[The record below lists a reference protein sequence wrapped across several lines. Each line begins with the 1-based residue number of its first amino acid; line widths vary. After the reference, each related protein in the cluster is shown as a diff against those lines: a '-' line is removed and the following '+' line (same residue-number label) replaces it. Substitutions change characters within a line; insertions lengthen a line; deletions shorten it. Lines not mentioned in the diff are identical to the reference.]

1 MHQSIKGVFNMDD
14 EVLYP
19 HLPPAELDSDSY
31 LQLPVE
37 ITSSKEVIKTSPD
50 PKHKPI
56 WVCPKSNIF

>member
-1 MHQSIKGVFNMDD
+1 MDD